1 MIWQLAGRTPTG
13 EVRYRTYTQ
22 SQKRAD
28 SFALVPPFDDV
39 TFTAT
44 LAKSRSLKL
53 IPVKTGTRL
62 CRHLRKEWFLI

>member
-22 SQKRAD
+22 SQKRAE
-28 SFALVPPFDDV
+28 SFAKVPPFDDV

-53 IPVKTGTRL
+53 ITAKTGTRL
-62 CRHLRKEWFLI
+62 RRHLTKEWSLI